1 MWKQF
6 WDGYPTV
13 LSSEIGVMLDYN
25 STLGQRLGGKW
36 EFSVLGASRSWL
48 VRDLPARPDPVVLVE
63 LVTGSWLF
71 IAETCKGFTHTTDA
85 YTEVAEDTIA
95 ASLD

>member
-1 MWKQF
+1 M
-6 WDGYPTV
+6 
-13 LSSEIGVMLDYN
+13 
-25 STLGQRLGGKW
+25 
-36 EFSVLGASRSWL
+36 
-48 VRDLPARPDPVVLVE
+48 RDLPARPDPVVLVE